1 MKQSQFERY
10 ALSIIVAATTVA
22 GCGGGSQPS
31 VGPPGAIPQSSAR
44 ATHAE
49 PGKSWMLPEARR
61 QDLLYVSANVTGE
74 IYIFSYPHGSLVG
87 TITGLSNPAG
97 LCADKSGN
105 VWAVTVTNAGA
116 GTLLEYSHGGT
127 SPIASLTIPGTDP
140 FGCAVDPMT
149 GNVAV
154 TNSGDSVSVFAGGP
168 SNPTTYTDSNFYHIF
183 YCGYDD
189 KGDLYADG
197 NSSTGAQ
204 LVALPKGA
212 SSLEDVTVNAPI
224 NYPGAVQ
231 WDGKYVAVAELSLKV
246 SAKVS
251 IYRVQI
257 RGSRA
262 KVMETTTLTGKHFI
276 GGFQGWIQNG
286 TYIQPNKQSH
296 MEGFW
301 RFPQGGNPGKNV
313 TTAGAQNLWGA
324 AVSVAK

>member
-1 MKQSQFERY
+1 VRHCGAEAAKRAAPNTPATKEFTVTGARQVRVADFGRF
-10 ALSIIVAATTVA
+10 ALSTCVAAAMLT
-22 GCGGGSQPS
+22 GCGGSQPPIG
-31 VGPPGAIPQSSAR
+31 VPGTLPQSAGMAR
-44 ATHAE
+44 PVV
-49 PGKSWMLPEARR
+49 PGKSWMPREARR
-61 QDLLYVSANVTGE
+61 QDLVYVSANVTGE

-87 TITGLSNPAG
+87 TIAGLSNPAG
-97 LCADKSGN
+97 LCADTSGN
-105 VWAVTVTNAGA
+105 IWAVTVTSAGA

-127 SPIASLTIPGTDP
+127 SPKASLTIPGTDP

-154 TNSGDSVSVFAGGP
+154 TNSDDSVSVFADGS
-168 SNPTTYTDSNFYHIF
+168 SNPTTYTDSNFYHMF

-212 SSLEDVTVNAPI
+212 SNLEDVAVNATI

-231 WDGKYVAVAELSLKV
+231 WDGKYVAVAELSSKV

-257 RGSRA
+257 RGSRGE
-262 KVMETTTLTGKHFI
+262 VMATTTLTGKHFI
-276 GGFQGWIQNG
+276 GGYQGWIQNG
-286 TYIQPNKQSH
+286 TYLQPNK
-296 MEGFW
+296 
-301 RFPQGGNPGKNV
+301 
-313 TTAGAQNLWGA
+313 
-324 AVSVAK
+324 